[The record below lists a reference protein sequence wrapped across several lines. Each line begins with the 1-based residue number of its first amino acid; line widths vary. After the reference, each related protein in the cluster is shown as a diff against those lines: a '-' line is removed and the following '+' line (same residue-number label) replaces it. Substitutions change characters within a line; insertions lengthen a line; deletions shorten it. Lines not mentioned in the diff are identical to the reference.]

1 MLSQRRK
8 LSAIRQDIPDQIMIV
23 LHMRFLRGSLRI
35 TIEDIRS
42 CFSGQ
47 RIGLKEGDFFKFRAS
62 VGEDEGEEFEE
73 LSVRMREKSLKKS
86 SARISS
92 SKSREEAIDSEVF
105 S

>member
-23 LHMRFLRGSLRI
+23 LHMRFLIGSLRI

-62 VGEDEGEEFEE
+62 VGE
-73 LSVRMREKSLKKS
+73 VREKSLKKS